1 MIHIC
6 DDFFENPNNIRRKGL
21 IRRYFKP
28 EDHPHSSGFPGVRT
42 RGLCDIDETLFNKIT
57 LKVGRILGYNGIRVY
72 SALCYSITNK
82 DTLLSFHRDK
92 QWNIGG
98 VVYLNPDIA
107 PDCGT
112 IVAGQLIP
120 AKYNRL
126 ILYDGSLIHS
136 PAKSFGTNRFNS
148 RMVLTLFFKKLE

>member
-1 MIHIC
+1 MPYIC
-6 DDFFENPNNIRRKGL
+6 DNFFANPNNIRRKGL
-21 IRRYFKP
+21 IRKYFKQ

-57 LKVGRILGYNGIRVY
+57 LKAGRILGYKGIRVC
-72 SALCYSITNK
+72 SALAYSITNK
-82 DTLLSFHRDK
+82 DTPLSLHRDEE
-92 QWNIGG
+92 WDIGW
-98 VVYLNPDIA
+98 VIYLNPNIP

-112 IVAGQLIP
+112 IVAGQLVP

-126 ILYDGSLIHS
+126 VLYDGSLIHS

>member
-1 MIHIC
+1 MTYIC
-6 DDFFENPNNIRRKGL
+6 DNFFANPNNIRRKGL
-21 IRRYFKP
+21 IRKYFKQ

-57 LKVGRILGYNGIRVY
+57 LKAGRILGYKGIRVC
-72 SALCYSITNK
+72 SALAYSITNK
-82 DTLLSFHRDK
+82 DTPLSLHRDEE
-92 QWNIGG
+92 WDIGG
-98 VVYLNPDIA
+98 VIYLNPNIP

-112 IVAGQLIP
+112 IVAGQLVP

-126 ILYDGSLIHS
+126 VLYDGSLIHS

-148 RMVLTLFFKKLE
+148 RMVLTLFFKKVD